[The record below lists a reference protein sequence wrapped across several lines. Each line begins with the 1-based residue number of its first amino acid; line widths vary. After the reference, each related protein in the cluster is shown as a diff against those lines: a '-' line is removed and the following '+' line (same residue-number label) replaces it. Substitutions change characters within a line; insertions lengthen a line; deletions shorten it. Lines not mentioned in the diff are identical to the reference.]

1 MSAPESGKRD
11 VELGPFFSVGVVLV
25 VYGLIRRR
33 LFLVAAGLASI
44 WVDQRSEVG
53 RSVKAKVRA
62 KYMTVQVV
70 QDDGDDPGG
79 SSEPASFARGS

>member
-1 MSAPESGKRD
+1 MSIPESGKRD

-33 LFLVAAGLASI
+33 FLLVAAGLASI
-44 WVDQRSEVG
+44 WVDQRSELG
-53 RSVKAKVRA
+53 RSIKAKIRA

-70 QDDGDDPGG
+70 QDDRDATQQDEAPRA
-79 SSEPASFARGS
+79 SSQEA